1 MTPQGSDK
9 THAPGP
15 GKSTSKAA
23 FAELTKKIADRNE
36 QAHKAAKKLRE
47 KKDGKKLA
55 EKRRRD
61 LA

>member
-1 MTPQGSDK
+1 MTPAGDK
-9 THAPGP
+9 SHSPGP
-15 GKSTSKAA
+15 GRSTSKAA
-23 FAELTKKIADRNE
+23 FDELTKEIAARNE

-47 KKDGKKLA
+47 KKDSKVLA

>member
-1 MTPQGSDK
+1 MTPKSDK
-9 THAPGP
+9 VQQPGP
-15 GKSTSKAA
+15 GRSTSKAA
-23 FAELTKKIADRNE
+23 FDEVTKQIAARNE

-47 KKDGKKLA
+47 KKDSKTLA

>member
-1 MTPQGSDK
+1 MTPASDK
-9 THAPGP
+9 TNAPGP

-23 FAELTKKIADRNE
+23 FDELTRQIAARNE

-47 KKDGKKLA
+47 KKDSKTLA
-55 EKRRRD
+55 DKRRRD

>member
-1 MTPQGSDK
+1 MAPKGEK
-9 THAPGP
+9 NLNPGP
-15 GKSTSKAA
+15 GRSTSKAA
-23 FAELTKKIADRNE
+23 FDEVTRRIAERNE

-47 KKDGKKLA
+47 KKDTKVLA

>member
-1 MTPQGSDK
+1 MTPVNDK
-9 THAPGP
+9 TNTPGP

-23 FAELTKKIADRNE
+23 FDELTKQIAARNE

-47 KKDGKKLA
+47 KKDSKTLA
-55 EKRRRD
+55 DKRRRD